1 MRSVFREDHEQ
12 FRTQMQRVFVDD
24 CLALHLR
31 RELSPDRAAMAKLNA
46 TEMQGRVLDEFLQ
59 LHGGY
64 GYMSEYAIGGAW
76 VDARVQRIFGG
87 SSEIMREIIARTL

>member
-1 MRSVFREDHEQ
+1 MF
-12 FRTQMQRVFVDD
+12 RVFTDH

-31 RELSPDRAAMAKLNA
+31 GELTAERAAMAKLTG

-64 GYMSEYAIGGAW
+64 GFMREYPIARAW
-76 VDARVQRIFGG
+76 TDARVMRIYGG
-87 SSEIMREIIARTL
+87 SSEIMKEIIARGL